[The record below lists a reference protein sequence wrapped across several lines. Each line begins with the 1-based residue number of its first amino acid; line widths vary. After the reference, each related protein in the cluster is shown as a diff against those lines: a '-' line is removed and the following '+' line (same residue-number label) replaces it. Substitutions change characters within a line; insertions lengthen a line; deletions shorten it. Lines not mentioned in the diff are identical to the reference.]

1 MNCILFVSPI
11 CRYNMNNISASSKH
25 AVSITILF
33 PIWWKWLSSKHS
45 VFYLFYLLY
54 KSFLPSSSF
63 LRSVS
68 QTYGAL
74 TLAIHKHHRII
85 WYRLCKWL
93 FYCYMSISQLSQEL
107 IITNKNW
114 RSSWEMHHQNICI

>member
-1 MNCILFVSPI
+1 
-11 CRYNMNNISASSKH
+11 
-25 AVSITILF
+25 
-33 PIWWKWLSSKHS
+33 
-45 VFYLFYLLY
+45 
-54 KSFLPSSSF
+54 
-63 LRSVS
+63 VS

-74 TLAIHKHHRII
+74 TLAIYKHHRII